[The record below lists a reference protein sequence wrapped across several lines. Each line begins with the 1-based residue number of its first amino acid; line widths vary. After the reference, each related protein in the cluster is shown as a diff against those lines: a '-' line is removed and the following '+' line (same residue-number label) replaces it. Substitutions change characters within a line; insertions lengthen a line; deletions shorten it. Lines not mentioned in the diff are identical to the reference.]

1 MTQRERQVERL
12 FKLHYRAMYK
22 LASILLHD
30 DDESKDIVH
39 DVFSRLLAQQV
50 ELNEDTAQSYL
61 LLSVRNRCM
70 NVIRNHKIHQQV
82 HRYLLST
89 SELEDTSPED
99 FEHEIEVLKTGIDEL
114 FPPICREVIHLHF
127 TEGLSF
133 REIALRLDVSETT
146 IFKHLR
152 NALDQLRQT
161 LKKQSNE

>member
-12 FKLHYRAMYK
+12 FKLHYRAMYR

-39 DVFSRLLAQQV
+39 DVFAQLLAQQV
-50 ELNEDTAQSYL
+50 ELHEGTAQSYL

-82 HRYLLST
+82 HQYLLLHD
-89 SELEDTSPED
+89 ELEQTSPED
-99 FEHEIEVLKTGIDEL
+99 LEHEIEVLKAGINEL

-127 TEGLSF
+127 TEGVSF
-133 REIALRLDVSETT
+133 REIAERLNVSETT
-146 IFKHLR
+146 IYKHLR

-161 LKKQSNE
+161 LKNAEQ

>member
-12 FKLHYRAMYK
+12 FKLHYRAMYR

-39 DVFSRLLAQQV
+39 DVFAQLLAQQV
-50 ELNEDTAQSYL
+50 ELQEATAQSYL

-70 NVIRNHKIHQQV
+70 NVIRNRNIHEQV
-82 HRYLLST
+82 HRYLLYDN
-89 SELEDTSPED
+89 ELEHTSPED
-99 FEHEIEVLKTGIDEL
+99 FEHEIEVLKVGVNEL

-127 TEGLSF
+127 AEDLTF
-133 REIALRLDVSETT
+133 REIAARLNVSETT
-146 IFKHLR
+146 IYKHLR

>member
-1 MTQRERQVERL
+1 MTQRERQVEQL

-39 DVFSRLLAQQV
+39 DVFAQLLAQQV
-50 ELNEDTAQSYL
+50 ELQEATAQSYL

-70 NVIRNHKIHQQV
+70 NVIRNRNIHEQV
-82 HRYLLST
+82 HRYLLYDN
-89 SELEDTSPED
+89 ELKHTSPED
-99 FEHEIEVLKTGIDEL
+99 FEHEIEVLKAGVNEL

-133 REIALRLDVSETT
+133 REIAVRLDVSETT
-146 IFKHLR
+146 IYKHLR

>member
-12 FKLHYRAMYK
+12 FKLHYRAMYR

-39 DVFSRLLAQQV
+39 DVFAQLLAQQV
-50 ELNEDTAQSYL
+50 ELQEATAQSYL

-70 NVIRNHKIHQQV
+70 NVIRNRNIHEQV

-89 SELEDTSPED
+89 SELEDTSPENL
-99 FEHEIEVLKTGIDEL
+99 EHEIEVLKTGVNEL

-127 TEGLSF
+127 AEDLTF
-133 REIALRLDVSETT
+133 REIAVRLDVSETT
-146 IFKHLR
+146 IYKHLR

-161 LKKQSNE
+161 LKNAEQ

>member
-12 FKLHYRAMYK
+12 FKLHYRAMYR

-39 DVFSRLLAQQV
+39 DVFAQLLAQQV
-50 ELNEDTAQSYL
+50 ELQEATAQSYL

-70 NVIRNHKIHQQV
+70 NVIRNHKIHEQV
-82 HRYLLST
+82 QRYLLST
-89 SELEDTSPED
+89 SELEYTSPED
-99 FEHEIEVLKTGIDEL
+99 FEHEIEVLKVGINEL

-127 TEGLSF
+127 AEGLSF
-133 REIALRLDVSETT
+133 REIAARLNVSETT
-146 IFKHLR
+146 IYKHLR

-161 LKKQSNE
+161 LKNAEQ

>member
-12 FKLHYRAMYK
+12 FKLHYRAMYR

-39 DVFSRLLAQQV
+39 DVFAQLLAQQV

-70 NVIRNHKIHQQV
+70 NVIRNRNIHEQV

-99 FEHEIEVLKTGIDEL
+99 FEHEIEVLKVGVNEL

-127 TEGLSF
+127 AEGLSF
-133 REIALRLDVSETT
+133 REIAARLNVSETT
-146 IFKHLR
+146 IYKHLR
-152 NALDQLRQT
+152 TALDQLRQT
-161 LKKQSNE
+161 LKNVEQ

>member
-1 MTQRERQVERL
+1 MTQRERQVEQL

-39 DVFSRLLAQQV
+39 DVFAQLLAQQV
-50 ELNEDTAQSYL
+50 ELQEATAQSYL

-89 SELEDTSPED
+89 SDLEDTSPED
-99 FEHEIEVLKTGIDEL
+99 FEHEIEVLKVGVNEL

-133 REIALRLDVSETT
+133 REIAVRLDVSETT
-146 IFKHLR
+146 IYKHLR
-152 NALDQLRQT
+152 NALNQLRQT